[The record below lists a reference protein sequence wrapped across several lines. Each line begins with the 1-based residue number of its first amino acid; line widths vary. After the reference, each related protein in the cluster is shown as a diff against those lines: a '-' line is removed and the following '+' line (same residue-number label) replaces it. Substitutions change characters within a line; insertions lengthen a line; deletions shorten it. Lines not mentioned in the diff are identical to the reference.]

1 MLLVGNSGRQLV
13 GWGEE
18 QREGRVEL
26 ARTLSE
32 F

>member
-18 QREGRVEL
+18 QKEGRVEL
-26 ARTLSE
+26 ARTPGE